1 MSEQELPQVQ
11 GSFGQKPKL
20 VFSGQQAPAELEVSV
35 IKEGDG
41 QVVEE
46 GDYIACN
53 YLGQV
58 WDGNVFDN
66 SYDRGQALSFQ
77 VGVGQVIAGWDS
89 ALVGLKVGTRV
100 LLSIPPELGYGER
113 GVPQAGIKGGD
124 TLVFVPDVLGIL

>member
-1 MSEQELPQVQ
+1 
-11 GSFGQKPKL
+11 GQKPKL

-66 SYDRGQALSFQ
+66 SYDRGQPLSFQ
-77 VGVGQVIAGWDS
+77 VGVGQVIQGWDQ

-100 LLSIPPELGYGER
+100 LLS
-113 GVPQAGIKGGD
+113 
-124 TLVFVPDVLGIL
+124 

>member
-11 GSFGQKPKL
+11 GDFGQKPKL

-66 SYDRGQALSFQ
+66 SYDRGQAL
-77 VGVGQVIAGWDS
+77 
-89 ALVGLKVGTRV
+89 R
-100 LLSIPPELGYGER
+100 LLR
-113 GVPQAGIKGGD
+113 DGIVHWWG
-124 TLVFVPDVLGIL
+124 